1 MPEQDFLTS
10 DAASDADRT
19 GGGESALE
27 TPGVNLR
34 SEAASLWSPS
44 SSDVPRPVIPFASD
58 RAPKRAT
65 VYWILLVVL
74 VGGSFLLRGTPWQGD
89 AQRHTI
95 LEFVGT
101 TLAFVAGGLALVR
114 FYSRKQETFLF
125 IGTGFLA
132 TGVLDA
138 YHAIITSNL
147 APGLLIFGNEGD
159 AAAWT
164 WIASRSFL
172 SIFLFASLLLWKPE
186 GSEERTGVNETS
198 VYMTAVMLTAVTFLF
213 FAFVPIS
220 TAYFPESLAARPGEF
235 VPAFFFFLAMAGY
248 LRKGQ
253 WRRESFEH
261 WLIIALLISVMLH
274 GAFMAHATEEFDS
287 FSEAAHLLK
296 IASYVAVLGGL
307 MINVFVTFQ
316 REGQA
321 FQAIHA
327 WNETMTREV
336 EVRRAAE
343 HRLQDFLD
351 NANDLIQVTDPQGNL
366 VYANRAWQRT
376 LGHGEDELA
385 GLNIR
390 DLVAEGDRGRL
401 MEAFKEVQAG
411 TPLVGLI
418 LEFTHRNGHP
428 VICSVNA
435 NPSFQD
441 GEFIAVRSIMRDV
454 TKQTN
459 AEAELAA
466 SRANLNALVENTG
479 DAIWSVGTDH
489 RLITF
494 NSAFALEI
502 EARSG
507 FEPSVGDAP
516 EDSLPRDQVAWY
528 REAYD
533 LALMGNRLSRAREEV
548 VNEQLRHYELFFN
561 PIRDERGTA
570 GVAVF
575 SKDVTWRKQAE
586 NQLLAAKVEAEEAN
600 VAKSQFLA
608 NMSHEL
614 RTPLNSVIG
623 FANVLLKNKSGNLV
637 EQELGFLERIKV
649 NGRHLLT
656 LINEILDLA
665 KIESGKLELETHL
678 VDLGA
683 VARDA
688 MSLVDDQI
696 RQKEGMVEVRADV
709 PKGLAEIEGDSA
721 KLKQVLV
728 NLVGNALKFTE
739 KGEIVIQI
747 RTTVGSDAPAVIA
760 VRDTGIG
767 IPPERLEVI
776 FQAFQQAEAGTARTF
791 GGTGLGLTI
800 SRELCKLM
808 GYDLTVDSVV
818 GEGTTFTI
826 HLHPGEAVD
835 LGEDDALVTDKAG
848 EGMPGYQ
855 APAVAP
861 LVPAQQ
867 GKPYHVLV
875 IDDDADSRAL
885 LTHYLEGFGCRV
897 SQAVSAAEGI
907 SKARKEPPDLLTLD
921 LVMPDLDGWDTM
933 QILRQDPN
941 LSDIP
946 VVVISVVAGEA
957 RSRLLGAVDLLNKPV
972 EREDLLRVLW
982 RNLGS
987 KSSRRVLV
995 VDDDLDF
1002 QRLVGEYLA
1011 GDGVKLQ
1018 FASNGEEALQM
1029 IEKESPDAVFLELAM
1044 PVMDGMEFLEKLRA
1058 IPYHTGLPVIV
1069 VTAKDPNPDERRI
1082 LNEQASGILI
1092 KDEELEDRL
1101 RDVMSALFPAKAEP
1115 EEDQPD

>member
-1 MPEQDFLTS
+1 M
-10 DAASDADRT
+10 
-19 GGGESALE
+19 
-27 TPGVNLR
+27 
-34 SEAASLWSPS
+34 
-44 SSDVPRPVIPFASD
+44 
-58 RAPKRAT
+58 
-65 VYWILLVVL
+65 YWVLLVVL
-74 VGGSFLLRGTPWQGD
+74 VGGSFLLRDSPWQGD

-101 TLAFVAGGLALVR
+101 TLAFVAGGLSLVR

-147 APGLLIFGNEGD
+147 APGLLIFGNESD

-164 WIASRSFL
+164 WITSRAFL

-186 GSEERTGVNETS
+186 DSEERSGINEIS
-198 VYMTAVMLTAVTFLF
+198 VYMAAALLTAMTFLF
-213 FAFVPIS
+213 FAFVPVW
-220 TAYFPESLAARPGEF
+220 TAYFPESLAARPGEL

-253 WRRESFEH
+253 WRHESFEH

-274 GAFMAHATEEFDS
+274 GAFMAHATEEFDAVS
-287 FSEAAHLLK
+287 DAAHLLK
-296 IASYVAVLGGL
+296 IASYVAVVSGL
-307 MINVFVTFQ
+307 MISVFVTFQ

-321 FQAIHA
+321 FKAIHA
-327 WNETMTREV
+327 WNETMMREV

-376 LGHGEDELA
+376 LGHGEDELV

-390 DLVAEGDRGRL
+390 DLIAEQDRGRL
-401 MEAFKEVQAG
+401 LEAFKKVRDG
-411 TPLVGLI
+411 TPQVGLI

-435 NPSFQD
+435 NASLQD
-441 GEFIAVRSIMRDV
+441 GELIDVRSIMRDV
-454 TKQTN
+454 TEQTN
-459 AEAELAA
+459 AEVELAA

-494 NSAFALEI
+494 NSAFALEM

-516 EDSLPRDQVAWY
+516 EDSLPQDQVAWY

-533 LALMGNRLSRAREEV
+533 LALMGNRLSRVREEL
-548 VNEQLRHYELFFN
+548 VNDQLRHYELFFN

-586 NQLLAAKVEAEEAN
+586 DELLAAKIEAEEAN

-623 FANVLLKNKSGNLV
+623 FANILLKNKAGNLV
-637 EQELGFLERIKV
+637 EKELGFLERIQV

-678 VDLGA
+678 FDLGA
-683 VARDA
+683 VANEA
-688 MSLVDDQI
+688 MSLVDGQI
-696 RQKEGMVEVRADV
+696 RQKDGMVAVRAEV
-709 PKGLAEIEGDSA
+709 PEGLAEIEGDSA

-728 NLVGNALKFTE
+728 NLLGNALKFTE
-739 KGEIVIQI
+739 KGEIVVQI
-747 RTTVGSDAPAVIA
+747 RTVVGSDEAAVIA

-767 IPPERLEVI
+767 VPPERLEAI
-776 FQAFQQAEAGTARTF
+776 FRAFQQAEAGTARTF

-808 GYDLTVDSVV
+808 GYDLTVESVV

-826 HLHPGEAVD
+826 HLHPGDAVELDEGGAMVTAEA
-835 LGEDDALVTDKAG
+835 GAG
-848 EGMPGYQ
+848 EAPADQ
-855 APAVAP
+855 APDAAP
-861 LVPAQQ
+861 LVPAPQ
-867 GKPYHVLV
+867 GRPYHVLV
-875 IDDDADSRAL
+875 IDDDPDSRAL

-897 SQAVSAAEGI
+897 SEATSAAEGI
-907 SKARKEPPDLLTLD
+907 TKARRDHPDLLTLD
-921 LVMPDLDGWDTM
+921 LMMPDLDGWDTL
-933 QILRQDPN
+933 QLLKQDPN
-941 LSDIP
+941 LRDIP
-946 VVVISVVAGEA
+946 VVVISVVAKEERG
-957 RSRLLGAVDLLNKPV
+957 RLLGAADLLNKPV

-987 KSSRRVLV
+987 RRSRRVLV
-995 VDDDLDF
+995 VDDDSEF
-1002 QRLVGEYLA
+1002 QQLMGEYLA

-1018 FASNGEEALQM
+1018 FASNGEQALQM
-1029 IEKESPDAVFLELAM
+1029 IKKEAPDAVFLDLVM
-1044 PVMDGMEFLEKLRA
+1044 PVMDGLEFLDKLRA
-1058 IPYHTGLPVIV
+1058 IPYHSGLPVIV
-1069 VTAKDPNPDERRI
+1069 VTSKDIEPEERRI
-1082 LNEQASGILI
+1082 LNEQASGVLI
-1092 KDEELEDRL
+1092 KNEELEDRL
-1101 RDVMSALFPAKAEP
+1101 RDVMAALFPAKAEP
-1115 EEDQPD
+1115 EGGQPD

>member
-1 MPEQDFLTS
+1 M
-10 DAASDADRT
+10 
-19 GGGESALE
+19 
-27 TPGVNLR
+27 PGVGLR
-34 SEAASLWSPS
+34 AGGAS
-44 SSDVPRPVIPFASD
+44 SSLSSSSVAPQPVIPFASD
-58 RAPKRAT
+58 RAPERAT
-65 VYWILLVVL
+65 VYWVLLVVL
-74 VGGSFLLRGTPWQGD
+74 VGGSFVLRGSPWQGD

-95 LEFVGT
+95 LEFIGT
-101 TLAFVAGGLALVR
+101 TLAFVVGGLALVR

-147 APGLLIFGNEGD
+147 APGLLIFGNESD

-164 WIASRSFL
+164 WIASRAFL

-186 GSEERTGVNETS
+186 GSEARTGVNEIS
-198 VYMTAVMLTAVTFLF
+198 VYMTAAALTAMTFLF
-213 FAFVPIS
+213 FAFVPVS
-220 TAYFPESLAARPGEF
+220 SAYFPESVAARPGEL

-248 LRKGQ
+248 LQKGQ

-274 GAFMAHATEEFDS
+274 AAFMAQATEEFDAVS
-287 FSEAAHLLK
+287 DAAHLLK
-296 IASYVAVLGGL
+296 IASYVAVLSGL
-307 MINVFVTFQ
+307 MSSVFVTFQ

-376 LGHGEDELA
+376 LGHGEDDLV

-390 DLVAEGDRGRL
+390 DLIAERDRGRL
-401 MEAFKEVQAG
+401 MEAFKNVREG
-411 TPLVGLI
+411 TPQVGLI

-435 NPSFQD
+435 NPSLQD
-441 GEFIAVRSIMRDV
+441 GELVAVRSIMRDV
-454 TKQTN
+454 TEQTN
-459 AEAELAA
+459 AEVELAA

-507 FEPSVGDAP
+507 FEPSVGDTP
-516 EDSLPRDQVAWY
+516 EDSLPPDQVTWY

-533 LALMGNRLSRAREEV
+533 LALMGNRLSRVREEI

-561 PIRDERGTA
+561 PIRDGRGTA

-575 SKDVTWRKQAE
+575 SKDVTWRKEAE
-586 NQLLAAKVEAEEAN
+586 NELLAAKLAAEEAN

-623 FANVLLKNKSGNLV
+623 FANILLKNKSGKLV
-637 EQELGFLERIKV
+637 EQELGFLERIQV

-665 KIESGKLELETHL
+665 KIESGKLELETHP

-688 MSLVDDQI
+688 MSLVDGQV
-696 RQKEGMVEVRADV
+696 RQKDGKVAVRAEV
-709 PKGLAEIEGDSA
+709 PEGLVEIESDSA

-739 KGEIVIQI
+739 EGEIVIQI
-747 RTTVGSDAPAVIA
+747 RTMVGGHEPAVIA

-767 IPPERLEVI
+767 IPPERLEAI

-800 SRELCKLM
+800 SRELCRMM
-808 GYDLTVDSVV
+808 GYDLTVESVV

-826 HLHPGEAVD
+826 HLHPGEAVELD
-835 LGEDDALVTDKAG
+835 QDDAMVTAKAG
-848 EGMPGYQ
+848 GGAQRDQTPD
-855 APAVAP
+855 VAP
-861 LVPAQQ
+861 LVHAQRR
-867 GKPYHVLV
+867 GRPYHVLV
-875 IDDDADSRAL
+875 IDDDPDSRAL
-885 LTHYLEGFGCRV
+885 LTHYLEAFGCRV
-897 SQAVSAAEGI
+897 SEAASAAEGI
-907 SKARKEPPDLLTLD
+907 STARRDHPDLLTLD
-921 LVMPDLDGWDTM
+921 LMMPDLDGWDTL
-933 QILRQDPN
+933 QILKQDPK
-941 LSDIP
+941 LRDIP
-946 VVVISVVAGEA
+946 VVVISAGAGDE
-957 RSRLLGAVDLLNKPV
+957 RDRLLGAVDLLTKPF
-972 EREDLLRVLW
+972 EREDLLRVMW

-987 KSSRRVLV
+987 QRSRRVLV
-995 VDDDLDF
+995 VDDDLEF
-1002 QRLVGEYLA
+1002 RRLMGEYLA
-1011 GDGVKLQ
+1011 DDDVKLQ

-1029 IEKESPDAVFLELAM
+1029 VKKESPDAVFLDLTM
-1044 PVMDGMEFLEKLRA
+1044 PVMGGMEFLEKLRES
-1058 IPYHTGLPVIV
+1058 PYHIGLPVIV
-1069 VTAKDPNPDERRI
+1069 VTSKDLEPDERRT
-1082 LNEQASGILI
+1082 LSEQASGILM

-1101 RDVMSALFPAKAEP
+1101 RDVMGTLFPAKAEP
-1115 EEDQPD
+1115 EEDQLE

>member
-1 MPEQDFLTS
+1 MPEQDPLTG

-19 GGGESALE
+19 RGGDAALE
-27 TPGVNLR
+27 TPGGNLR
-34 SEAASLWSPS
+34 SEAAASSLPS
-44 SSDVPRPVIPFASD
+44 SLDAPQPVIPFASD
-58 RAPKRAT
+58 RAPARAT
-65 VYWILLVVL
+65 VYWVLLVVL
-74 VGGSFLLRGTPWQGD
+74 VGGSFLLRGSPWQGD
-89 AQRHTI
+89 ALRHTI

-147 APGLLIFGNEGD
+147 APGLLIFGNESD

-164 WIASRSFL
+164 WIASRAFL

-186 GSEERTGVNETS
+186 GSEERTGINETS
-198 VYMTAVMLTAVTFLF
+198 VYLTAVVLTAMTFLF

-220 TAYFPESLAARPGEF
+220 TAYFPEALAARPGELL
-235 VPAFFFFLAMAGY
+235 PAFFFFLAMAGY

-274 GAFMAHATEEFDS
+274 GAFMAHATEEFDAVS
-287 FSEAAHLLK
+287 DAAHLLK
-296 IASYVAVLGGL
+296 IASYVAVLSGL
-307 MINVFVTFQ
+307 MISVFVTFQ

-343 HRLQDFLD
+343 HSLQDFLD
-351 NANDLIQVTDPQGNL
+351 NANDLIQVTDPEGNL

-376 LGHGEDELA
+376 LGHGEDELV

-390 DLVAEGDRGRL
+390 DLVAEQDRGRL
-401 MEAFKEVQAG
+401 MEAFEKVRAG
-411 TPLVGLI
+411 TPQVGLI
-418 LEFTHRNGHP
+418 LEFTHRSGHP

-435 NPSFQD
+435 NPSLQD
-441 GEFIAVRSIMRDV
+441 GELIAVRSIMRDV
-454 TKQTN
+454 TEQIN
-459 AEAELAA
+459 AEVELAA

-479 DAIWSVGTDH
+479 DAIWSVGIDH

-502 EARSG
+502 EAQSG
-507 FEPSVGDAP
+507 FEPSVGEAP
-516 EDSLPRDQVAWY
+516 EDYLPQAQVAWY

-533 LALMGNRLSRAREEV
+533 LALMGNRLSRVREEV
-548 VNEQLRHYELFFN
+548 VNEELRHYELFFN
-561 PIRDERGTA
+561 PIRDEQGPA

-586 NQLLAAKVEAEEAN
+586 NELLAAKVEAEEAN

-623 FANVLLKNKSGNLV
+623 FANILLKNKGGHLV
-637 EQELGFLERIKV
+637 EQELGFLERIQV

-665 KIESGKLELETHL
+665 KIESGKLEFETHL

-683 VARDA
+683 VAHDA
-688 MSLVDDQI
+688 MALVDGQI
-696 RQKEGMVEVRADV
+696 RQKEGMVEVRAEV
-709 PKGLAEIEGDSA
+709 PKDLAEFASDSA

-728 NLVGNALKFTE
+728 NLLGNALKFTE

-747 RTTVGSDAPAVIA
+747 RTMAGSDEPAVIA

-767 IPPERLEVI
+767 IPPERLEAI

-800 SRELCKLM
+800 SRELCRLM
-808 GYDLTVDSVV
+808 GYDLTVESGV

-826 HLHPGEAVD
+826 HLHPGEAVELD
-835 LGEDDALVTDKAG
+835 EDDAMVAAKPGAG
-848 EGMPGYQ
+848 APEGPVPG
-855 APAVAP
+855 AAP
-861 LVPAQQ
+861 LVPAPR

-875 IDDDADSRAL
+875 IDDDPDSRAL
-885 LTHYLEGFGCRV
+885 LIHYLEGFGCRV
-897 SQAVSAAEGI
+897 SEAASGAEGI
-907 SKARKEPPDLLTLD
+907 SKAQKDHPDLLTLD
-921 LVMPDLDGWDTM
+921 LMMPELDGWDTL
-933 QILRQDPN
+933 QILKQDPN
-941 LSDIP
+941 LRDIP
-946 VVVISVVAGEA
+946 VVVISVVAAEERG
-957 RSRLLGAVDLLNKPV
+957 RLLGAVDLLNKPF

-987 KSSRRVLV
+987 QRSRRVLV
-995 VDDDLDF
+995 VDADLDF
-1002 QRLVGEYLA
+1002 QQLVGEYLS

-1018 FASNGEEALQM
+1018 FASSGEEALQM
-1029 IEKESPDAVFLELAM
+1029 IKQESPDAVFLELEM
-1044 PVMDGMEFLEKLRA
+1044 PVMNGLEFLEKLRA

-1069 VTAKDPNPDERRI
+1069 LTSKDLEPKDRMI
-1082 LNEQASGILI
+1082 LSEQASGVLM
-1092 KDEELEDRL
+1092 KDETLEDRL
-1101 RDVMSALFPAKAEP
+1101 KDVMSALFPAKAEP
-1115 EEDQPD
+1115 EGVQPD

>member
-1 MPEQDFLTS
+1 MPEQDPLTG

-19 GGGESALE
+19 RGGDAALE
-27 TPGVNLR
+27 TPSGDPR
-34 SEAASLWSPS
+34 SEAAASLLPS
-44 SSDVPRPVIPFASD
+44 SLDAPQPVVPFGSD
-58 RAPKRAT
+58 RAPERAT
-65 VYWILLVVL
+65 VYWVLLVVL
-74 VGGSFLLRGTPWQGD
+74 VGGSFLLRDAPWQGD
-89 AQRHTI
+89 AQRHTL

-147 APGLLIFGNEGD
+147 APGLLMFGDQGD

-164 WIASRSFL
+164 WIASRVLL

-186 GSEERTGVNETS
+186 GSEERTGIKESS
-198 VYMTAVMLTAVTFLF
+198 VYFTAVLLTAMTFLF

-220 TAYFPESLAARPGEF
+220 TAYFPEGVAARPGEL

-274 GAFMAHATEEFDS
+274 GAFMAHATEEFDAVS
-287 FSEAAHLLK
+287 DAAHLLK
-296 IASYVAVLGGL
+296 IASYVAVLSGL
-307 MINVFVTFQ
+307 MISVFVTFQ

-327 WNETMTREV
+327 WNETMMREV

-351 NANDLIQVTDPQGNL
+351 NANDLIQVTDPEGNL

-376 LGHGEDELA
+376 LGHGEDELVS
-385 GLNIR
+385 LNIG
-390 DLVAEGDRGRL
+390 DLIAERDRGRL
-401 MEAFKEVQAG
+401 MEAFKKVRAG
-411 TPLVGLI
+411 IPQVGVV

-435 NPSFQD
+435 TPSLQD
-441 GEFIAVRSIMRDV
+441 GELIAVRSIMRDV
-454 TKQTN
+454 TEQTN
-459 AEAELAA
+459 AEVELAA

-494 NSAFALEI
+494 NSAFSLEI

-507 FEPSVGDAP
+507 FEPAVGDPP
-516 EDSLPRDQVAWY
+516 EDFLPQDEVVWY
-528 REAYD
+528 REAYN
-533 LALMGNRLSRAREEV
+533 LALMGNRLSRVREET
-548 VNEQLRHYELFFN
+548 VNDQLHHYELFFN

-586 NQLLAAKVEAEEAN
+586 DELLSAKLEAEEAN

-623 FANVLLKNKSGNLV
+623 FANILLKNKSGNLV
-637 EQELGFLERIKV
+637 EQELGFLERIQV

-665 KIESGKLELETHL
+665 KIESGKLELETHP

-683 VARDA
+683 LARDA
-688 MSLVDDQI
+688 MSLVDGQI
-696 RQKEGMVEVRADV
+696 RQKDGMVTVRAEV
-709 PKGLAEIEGDSA
+709 PEDLAEIEGDSA

-728 NLVGNALKFTE
+728 NLLGNALKFTE

-747 RTTVGSDAPAVIA
+747 RTLVDNDDPAVIA

-767 IPPERLEVI
+767 IPAERLEAI

-800 SRELCKLM
+800 SRELCRLM

-826 HLHPGEAVD
+826 HLHPGEAVERD
-835 LGEDDALVTDKAG
+835 EDDAMVTDEARGGAAG
-848 EGMPGYQ
+848 DLTPEA
-855 APAVAP
+855 APFTP
-861 LVPAQQ
+861 EQR
-867 GKPYHVLV
+867 GKRYHVLI
-875 IDDDADSRAL
+875 IDDDPDSRAL

-897 SQAVSAAEGI
+897 SEAASAGEGI
-907 SKARKEPPDLLTLD
+907 SKARKDPPDLLTLD
-921 LVMPDLDGWDTM
+921 LVMPDLDGWDTL
-933 QILRQDPN
+933 QILKQDPN
-941 LSDIP
+941 LRDIP
-946 VVVISVVAGEA
+946 VVVISVVAGEE
-957 RSRLLGAVDLLNKPV
+957 RGRLLGAVDLLSKPF

-987 KSSRRVLV
+987 RMSRRVLV
-995 VDDDLDF
+995 VDDDLEF
-1002 QRLVGEYLA
+1002 QQLVGEYLA
-1011 GDGVKLQ
+1011 ADGVKLQ
-1018 FASNGEEALQM
+1018 FASSGEEALRT
-1029 IEKESPDAVFLELAM
+1029 IEKESPDAVFLELVM
-1044 PVMDGMEFLEKLRA
+1044 SKMDGIEFLERLRSM
-1058 IPYHTGLPVIV
+1058 PYHSGLPVIIL
-1069 VTAKDPNPDERRI
+1069 TSKDLGPEERMF
-1082 LNEQASGILI
+1082 LSENASGVLF
-1092 KDEELEDRL
+1092 KDEDLEDRL
-1101 RDVMSALFPAKAEP
+1101 KDVMGALFPAHAKP
-1115 EEDQPD
+1115 EEVQPD

>member
-1 MPEQDFLTS
+1 M
-10 DAASDADRT
+10 
-19 GGGESALE
+19 
-27 TPGVNLR
+27 
-34 SEAASLWSPS
+34 S
-44 SSDVPRPVIPFASD
+44 SGLDVPEVIPFASD
-58 RAPKRAT
+58 RAPARAT
-65 VYWILLVVL
+65 VYWVLLVVL
-74 VGGSFLLRGTPWQGD
+74 VGGSFILRDSPWQGD
-89 AQRHTI
+89 AQRHTV
-95 LEFVGT
+95 LEFVAT
-101 TLAFVAGGLALVR
+101 TLAFVVGGLSLVR

-147 APGLLIFGNEGD
+147 APALLIFGDERD

-164 WIASRSFL
+164 WIASRAFL

-186 GSEERTGVNETS
+186 GSEERTGVKEIS
-198 VYMTAVMLTAVTFLF
+198 VYMTAAILTATTFLF

-220 TAYFPESLAARPGEF
+220 SAYFPESLAARPGEL

-274 GAFMAHATEEFDS
+274 GAFMAQATAEFDAVS
-287 FSEAAHLLK
+287 DAAHLLK
-296 IASYVAVLGGL
+296 IASYVAVLSGL
-307 MINVFVTFQ
+307 MISVFVTFQ

-351 NANDLIQVTDPQGNL
+351 NANDLIQVTDPEGNL

-376 LGHGEDELA
+376 LGHGEDELG

-390 DLVAEGDRGRL
+390 DLIAERDRGRL
-401 MEAFKEVQAG
+401 MEAFKKVRAG
-411 TPLVGLI
+411 TPQVGLI

-435 NPSFQD
+435 NPSLQE
-441 GEFIAVRSIMRDV
+441 GELVAVRSIMRDV
-454 TKQTN
+454 TEQTN
-459 AEAELAA
+459 AEVELAA

-507 FEPSVGDAP
+507 VEPAVGDAP
-516 EDSLPRDQVAWY
+516 EDSLPPDQVAWY

-533 LALMGNRLSRAREEV
+533 LALMGNRLSRVREEV
-548 VNEQLRHYELFFN
+548 VNEEVLHYELFFN
-561 PIRDERGTA
+561 PIRDEQGTA

-586 NQLLAAKVEAEEAN
+586 DELLAAKTQAEEAN

-623 FANVLLKNKSGNLV
+623 FANILLKNKGGNLI
-637 EQELGFLERIKV
+637 EQELGFLERIQV

-665 KIESGKLELETHL
+665 KIESGKLELETHA
-678 VDLGA
+678 VDLGT

-688 MSLVDDQI
+688 MSLVDGQI
-696 RQKEGMVEVRADV
+696 RQKKGRVAVRAEV
-709 PKGLAEIEGDSA
+709 PEGLAEIEGDSA
-721 KLKQVLV
+721 KLKQVIV
-728 NLVGNALKFTE
+728 NLVGNALKFTAE
-739 KGEIVIQI
+739 GEIVIQI
-747 RTTVGSDAPAVIA
+747 RTMVGGDEPAVIA

-767 IPPERLEVI
+767 IPPERLEAI
-776 FQAFQQAEAGTARTF
+776 FHAFQQAEAGTARTF

-800 SRELCKLM
+800 SRELCRLM

-826 HLHPGEAVD
+826 HLHPGEAVEVD
-835 LGEDDALVTDKAG
+835 EADEMITDEAG
-848 EGMPGYQ
+848 GGAPRDQ
-855 APAVAP
+855 APEAAP
-861 LVPAQQ
+861 LELAQR
-867 GKPYHVLV
+867 GKQYHVLV
-875 IDDDADSRAL
+875 IDDDPDSRAL

-897 SQAVSAAEGI
+897 TEATSAAEGI
-907 SKARKEPPDLLTLD
+907 SKARREHPDLLTLD
-921 LVMPDLDGWDTM
+921 LMMPDLDGWDTL
-933 QILRQDPN
+933 QILKQDPN
-941 LSDIP
+941 LREIP
-946 VVVISVVAGEA
+946 VVVISVVAAEQRG
-957 RSRLLGAVDLLNKPV
+957 RLLGAVDLLSKPF

-987 KSSRRVLV
+987 QRSRRVLV
-995 VDDDLDF
+995 VDNDLDF
-1002 QRLVGEYLA
+1002 QRLIGEYLA

-1018 FASNGEEALQM
+1018 FASSGEDALQM
-1029 IEKESPDAVFLELAM
+1029 IETESPDAVFLELAM
-1044 PVMDGMEFLEKLRA
+1044 PVMDGIEFLERLRA

-1069 VTAKDPNPDERRI
+1069 VTSKDLDPDERRI
-1082 LNEQASGILI
+1082 LREQASGVLI
-1092 KDEELEDRL
+1092 KDAELEDRL
-1101 RDVMSALFPAKAEP
+1101 RDVMSALFPTKLDP
-1115 EEDQPD
+1115 EGVPPD

>member
-1 MPEQDFLTS
+1 MPERDSLNS

-19 GGGESALE
+19 QGAEAALE
-27 TPGVNLR
+27 TPGGNLP
-34 SEAASLWSPS
+34 SKASSSASPS
-44 SSDVPRPVIPFASD
+44 SSAPPRPVIPFATD
-58 RAPKRAT
+58 RAPERAT
-65 VYWILLVVL
+65 VYWVLLVVL
-74 VGGSFLLRGTPWQGD
+74 VGGSFILRDSPWQGD

-95 LEFVGT
+95 LEIIAT
-101 TLAFVAGGLALVR
+101 TLAFVAGALALVR

-132 TGVLDA
+132 AGVLDA
-138 YHAIITSNL
+138 YHAIITSGL
-147 APGLLIFGNEGD
+147 APSLLVFGDAGD

-164 WIASRSFL
+164 WIASRAFL

-186 GSEERTGVNETS
+186 GSETGVGVNETS
-198 VYMTAVMLTAVTFLF
+198 VYMTAAMLTAMTFLF

-220 TAYFPESLAARPGEF
+220 TAYFPESLAARPGEL

-248 LRKGQ
+248 LRKGN
-253 WRRESFEH
+253 WRNQSFEH
-261 WLIIALLISVMLH
+261 FLIIALLISVMLH
-274 GAFMAHATEEFDS
+274 GAYMAHATEEFDS
-287 FSEAAHLLK
+287 VSAAAHLLK
-296 IASYVAVLGGL
+296 IASYLAVLSGL
-307 MINVFVTFQ
+307 MISVFVTFE

-321 FQAIHA
+321 FQAIHD
-327 WNETMTREV
+327 WNTTMTREV
-336 EVRRAAE
+336 EVRREAE

-366 VYANRAWQRT
+366 IYANRAWQRT

-390 DLVAEGDRGRL
+390 DLIAERDRGRL
-401 MEAFKEVQAG
+401 MEAFKRVRAG
-411 TPLVGLI
+411 NPQVGLI
-418 LEFTHRNGHP
+418 LEFTHRAGHP

-435 NPSFQD
+435 NPSFKD
-441 GEFIAVRSIMRDV
+441 GEVIAVRSIMRDV
-454 TKQTN
+454 TEQVN

-479 DAIWSVGTDH
+479 DAIWSVGIDH

-516 EDSLPRDQVAWY
+516 EDSLPQDQVAWY

-533 LALMGNRLSRAREEV
+533 LALMGNRLSRVREEL
-548 VNEQLRHYELFFN
+548 VNGQLRHYELFFN

-575 SKDVTWRKQAE
+575 GKDVTWRKVAE
-586 NQLLAAKVEAEEAN
+586 NELVAAKVEAEEAN
-600 VAKSQFLA
+600 IAKSQFLA

-623 FANVLLKNKSGNLV
+623 FANILLKNKGGHLV
-637 EQELGFLERIKV
+637 ERELGFLERIQV

-688 MSLVDDQI
+688 MALVDGQI
-696 RQKEGMVEVRADV
+696 RQKEGMVVVRTEV
-709 PKGLAEIEGDSA
+709 PEGLAKMESDSA

-728 NLVGNALKFTE
+728 NLLGNALKFTE
-739 KGEIVIQI
+739 KGEIVIQV
-747 RTTVGSDAPAVIA
+747 RTEVGRNEPVVIE

-767 IPPERLEVI
+767 IPPERREAI

-808 GYDLTVDSVV
+808 GYGLSVDSVV
-818 GEGTTFTI
+818 GEGTTFSI
-826 HLHPGEAVD
+826 HLHPGAAVD
-835 LGEDDALVTDKAG
+835 LDEDHAIVTDEA
-848 EGMPGYQ
+848 PGG
-855 APAVAP
+855 APGDLAPDAAP
-861 LVPAQQ
+861 LVRAQQ
-867 GKPYHVLV
+867 GKPYHVLI

-885 LTHYLEGFGCRV
+885 LTHYLKGFGCRV
-897 SQAVSAAEGI
+897 SEAASASEGI
-907 SKARKEPPDLLTLD
+907 SKARKDHPDLLTLD
-921 LVMPDLDGWDTM
+921 LMMPDLDGWDTL
-933 QILRQDPN
+933 QILKQDPN
-941 LSDIP
+941 LRDIP
-946 VVVISVVAGEA
+946 VVVISVVAGDE
-957 RSRLLGAVDLLNKPV
+957 RGRLLGAVDLLNKPF

-987 KSSRRVLV
+987 QRSRHVLV
-995 VDDDLDF
+995 VDDDLEF
-1002 QRLVGEYLA
+1002 QGLMGEYLA
-1011 GDGVKLQ
+1011 GDNVKLQ
-1018 FASNGEEALQM
+1018 FASSGEEALQI
-1029 IEKESPDAVFLELAM
+1029 IEKESPDAVFLELTL
-1044 PVMDGMEFLEKLRA
+1044 PVMDGMEFLDRLRA
-1058 IPYHTGLPVIV
+1058 IPYHSGLPAIV
-1069 VTAKDPNPDERRI
+1069 VTSKDLEPDEQRI
-1082 LNEQASGILI
+1082 LVEQASGVLF

-1101 RDVMSALFPAKAEP
+1101 KDVMSALFPPKAEP
-1115 EEDQPD
+1115 EGVQPD